1 MFENFRQCMN
11 TREEKVRNEDKC
23 NSTPTQPHSP
33 NPHPTVSASKRKLV
47 SANGLESA
55 MVYCRHTYP

>member
-1 MFENFRQCMN
+1 MN